1 MTEFDTTQVLLQSA
15 LEAEIKRADAL
26 HPPIASAHEG
36 WAVLLEEIQELDEEV
51 QSARSM
57 HDLIF
62 QDIRRDVPAG
72 EGTECIYWAALRAA
86 REAIQVAAV
95 AARFFEMEDRAAGA
109 RNS

>member
-62 QDIRRDVPAG
+62 HDIRRDVPAG
-72 EGTECIYWAALRAA
+72 EGVECIYWAALRAA
-86 REAIQVAAV
+86 REAIQVGAA
-95 AARFFEMEDRAAGA
+95 ATSFL
-109 RNS
+109 

>member
-36 WAVLLEEIQELDEEV
+36 WAVLLGEIQERDEEGE
-51 QSARSM
+51 SARSM

-72 EGTECIYWAALRAA
+72 EGVECIYWAALRAA

-95 AARFFEMEDRAAGA
+95 AARFLEMEDKTYGKAPR
-109 RNS
+109 